1 LSVLSRMYLLW
12 MFKFQLSEDVSGLVL
27 TIDSGATIIPVLSAI
42 PHTFT
47 DAERDVLIQRIQFG
61 GDEVVKAKDGT
72 GMNLYSHQRLCNS
85 FDGICRCSLC

>member
-1 LSVLSRMYLLW
+1 MYLLW

-61 GDEVVKAKDGT
+61 GDEVVKAKDGA